1 MIFAFSYNLYIITQQ
16 YSDIMNIPT
25 PSHLINIRLDKAL
38 AEIADISRTKAAAAI
53 RDEKVKINGVIN
65 ADVKYKMQEND
76 EVSVSLD
83 PVIEQELKAAD
94 IPINI
99 VYEDDDLIV
108 INKQAGLTVHPGA
121 GNHQDTLVNALVH
134 LYGKELSSIGGE
146 ERPGIVHRLDKDTSG
161 LMMVAKNDTAHEKL
175 SGDIASRDVKRTYT
189 ALVWGNINP
198 DSGTITTN
206 IGRNPKERTRMTV
219 VEYPNGK
226 IATTHYK
233 TIQSFG
239 YISMVEC
246 RLETGRTHQIRIHM
260 SHIGHSVVGD
270 QTYGNNAR
278 KINSHYTDEKKTA
291 LVNFQRQAL
300 HSSKLEFDHPMTGE
314 RMVFES
320 PLPDDMKMLIE
331 AL

>member
-1 MIFAFSYNLYIITQQ
+1 MNLL
-16 YSDIMNIPT
+16 T
-25 PSHLINIRLDKAL
+25 PPHLIDIRLDKAL
-38 AEIADISRTKAAAAI
+38 AELAELSRTKAAAAI

-65 ADVKYKMQEND
+65 LDVSYKMQEND
-76 EVSVSLD
+76 EILLSLD
-83 PVIEQELKAAD
+83 PVIQHELKAAD
-94 IPINI
+94 IPIDI
-99 VYEDDDLIV
+99 VYEDDDLLV

-161 LMMVAKNDTAHEKL
+161 LMMIAKNDIAHEKL
-175 SGDIASRDVKRTYT
+175 SNDIAERTVKRIYT

-198 DSGTITTN
+198 DKGVVTTN
-206 IGRNPKERTRMTV
+206 IGRSPRERTRMTV

-226 IATTHYK
+226 IATTHYE
-233 TIQSFG
+233 TIKSFG
-239 YISMVEC
+239 YISMVQC

-270 QTYGNNAR
+270 QTYGNNTR
-278 KINSHYTDEKKTA
+278 KINLHYTDEKKVA
-291 LVNFQRQAL
+291 LMNFQRQAL
-300 HSSKLEFDHPMTGE
+300 HSSRLEFEHPTTGE
-314 RMVFES
+314 LMVFES
-320 PLPDDMKMLIE
+320 DLPKDIMELIE

>member
-1 MIFAFSYNLYIITQQ
+1 MNLL
-16 YSDIMNIPT
+16 T
-25 PSHLINIRLDKAL
+25 PPHLIGIRLDKAL
-38 AEIADISRTKAAAAI
+38 AELAELSRTKAAAAI
-53 RDEKVKINGVIN
+53 REEKVKINGVIN
-65 ADVKYKMQEND
+65 LDVSYKMQEND
-76 EVSVSLD
+76 EILLSLD
-83 PVIEQELKAAD
+83 PVIQHEIKAMD
-94 IPINI
+94 IPIDI

-161 LMMVAKNDTAHEKL
+161 LMMIAKNDIAHEKL
-175 SGDIASRDVKRTYT
+175 SNDIALRTVKRIYT

-198 DSGTITTN
+198 DKGIITTN
-206 IGRNPKERTRMTV
+206 IGRSPRVRTRMTV

-226 IATTHYK
+226 IATTHYE

-239 YISMVEC
+239 YISMVQC

-270 QTYGNNAR
+270 QTYGNNIR
-278 KINSHYTDEKKTA
+278 KINMHYTDEKKAA
-291 LVNFQRQAL
+291 LMNFQRQAL
-300 HSSKLEFDHPMTGE
+300 HSTCLEFEHPTTGKFMT
-314 RMVFES
+314 FKS
-320 PLPDDMKMLIE
+320 NLPEDIRGLIE